1 MACKCK
7 SNQQA
12 PVTVMSGGFVSPT
25 TYIITP
31 SSDEMEQ
38 KQTITSS
45 GASLIIQRG
54 GNKQTLT
61 PNTFSRLRISE
72 VTQLLEQKAPIYAY
86 N

>member
-7 SNQQA
+7 ANQQA
-12 PVTVMSGGFVSPT
+12 PVTVMSGGLVSPT
-25 TYIITP
+25 TYIVAP

-45 GASLIIQRG
+45 GVSLIIQRG

-61 PNTFSRLRISE
+61 PNSFFRLRISE
-72 VTQLLEQKAPIYAY
+72 VTQLLEQEAPIYAY
-86 N
+86 S